1 MKAPVHAIALIA
13 AFCAFGDETQ
23 QASAKAKPESPLAE
37 AARAVAAVAEAR
49 STAETDPAEA
59 KAVGTKPAETKP
71 VEAEPVE
78 AKSAEVAPAETA
90 TEPAPAAAKPAEA
103 ETKPAADE
111 AKSAEVETATV
122 ETKPEVAAPAP
133 AEQPAKVETA
143 PIAAPDKANNAAAA
157 RDTTDEIDLDEVDDS
172 AEARANT
179 PVIAATETSDDKVTL
194 VDISCD
200 NATLEDVLRQF
211 RKVTD
216 ANIISDDSTNLQR
229 RVSVNLHHVPWL
241 DGLQSILNSR
251 SYRLEERGDIYFV
264 REDKVADP
272 ILTRSFTLNHASA
285 KELADLFNQSYG
297 KKDARGVIILPI
309 ASCFDAANVVV
320 VPSTEK
326 IIGECESII
335 KAVDKAVAQ
344 IYIEARFIELSNEA
358 LHKLGMQWNQLESW
372 GASVRN
378 LDGGWEYNNGR
389 AANYGEP
396 LSTRSV
402 TSSRNSSGS
411 DNASTSLAGGSSS
424 SSAASSTSTS
434 TSQSDSKTYT
444 GLVPSSIGSANG
456 AGISAADMAWRNAR
470 GFSGQLSVDDFRL
483 ALSAFESMTDAK
495 VFSNPKIIVSNGKEA
510 KVDMT
515 TKYPNV
521 TIDSNY
527 TGQNSQNLSISTKL
541 DIIPGEDKF
550 MFAKEAFFSWGI
562 QLSVT
567 PRISPDGLISVEIV
581 PTISDCTGYM
591 KVNSSQETDTPYT
604 QYPIIEVK
612 RLTTEFTMQDGAT
625 AVIGGLSKTSEE
637 DVDSGIPYLRRIPWI
652 GQSIFGW
659 KSRQKVPKEILV
671 FVTIGIA
678 DPSRLPKDIG
688 LPKDAILGR
697 EYVNGIKFEPG
708 DRKGSALEVLAL
720 DKRPIDKRD
729 DKHAA
734 EADSKSGEVT
744 ITPVRES
751 KAEKR
756 SSARREQNANL
767 PAEPAKQKTDAAKS
781 MSRSAK
787 RKAGEVEVKPVVLAQ
802 VAATTR

>member
-1 MKAPVHAIALIA
+1 MKAPIHAIALIA
-13 AFCAFGDETQ
+13 TFCAFGQEAQ
-23 QASAKAKPESPLAE
+23 QASVKAKPESPLAE
-37 AARAVAAVAEAR
+37 AARAVAAVSEAR
-49 STAETDPAEA
+49 SAEAEPTETKPAEA
-59 KAVGTKPAETKP
+59 KPAETKP
-71 VEAEPVE
+71 AEAKPVE
-78 AKSAEVAPAETA
+78 AKAVETKPIEANPAEAAPVEAATA
-90 TEPAPAAAKPAEA
+90 EPAPAE
-103 ETKPAADE
+103 
-111 AKSAEVETATV
+111 
-122 ETKPEVAAPAP
+122 AAPAEVKPEEAEP
-133 AEQPAKVETA
+133 APVEQPAKVETA
-143 PIAAPDKANNAAAA
+143 PIAATDNATNAATT

-172 AEARANT
+172 AEARGNA
-179 PVIAATETSDDKVTL
+179 PVIAATETTNDKVTL

-229 RVSVNLHHVPWL
+229 RVSVNLHHVAWL

-272 ILTRSFTLNHASA
+272 ILTRSFALNHASA

-297 KKDARGVIILPI
+297 KKDPKGAIILPI
-309 ASCFDAANVVV
+309 ASSFDAANVVV
-320 VPSTEK
+320 VTATEK

-396 LSTRSV
+396 LSTRS
-402 TSSRNSSGS
+402 TSSTSTSS
-411 DNASTSLAGGSSS
+411 DNKSANTSLSGSSS
-424 SSAASSTSTS
+424 SSASSSSSTSTS
-434 TSQSDSKTYT
+434 LSDSRTYN
-444 GLVPSSIGSANG
+444 GLVPSAIGSANG

-483 ALSAFESMTDAK
+483 ALSAFETMTDAK

-521 TIDSNY
+521 TINSDY
-527 TGQNSQNLSISTKL
+527 TGLNSQNLSISTKL
-541 DIIPGEDKF
+541 DVIPGEDKF

-591 KVNSSQETDTPYT
+591 QVNSSQETDTPYT

-625 AVIGGLSKTSEE
+625 AVIGGLSKTTEE

-659 KSRQKVPKEILV
+659 KSRQKVQKEILV

-688 LPKDAILGR
+688 LPKNAILGR
-697 EYVNGIKFEPG
+697 EYVTGAKLEPG
-708 DRKGSALEVLAL
+708 DHNGSALEVLSL
-720 DKRPIDKRD
+720 DKRPIDKRK
-729 DKHAA
+729 DKQA
-734 EADSKSGEVT
+734 EESSDKSGEV
-744 ITPVRES
+744 IIKPVR
-751 KAEKR
+751 KAPR
-756 SSARREQNANL
+756 PSAVPKEQKANL
-767 PAEPAKQKTDAAKS
+767 PAKPATQKTNAAKS
-781 MSRSAK
+781 TSKSSKHKTGA
-787 RKAGEVEVKPVVLAQ
+787 VEVKPVVLAQ
-802 VAATTR
+802 VAATTK